1 MSNQADDP
9 SNAEIADQ
17 RYRQLFEEVGLGMK
31 WVSAEGNLVQ
41 VNRSFCALLGYE
53 REALV
58 RRHYRELTHPE
69 DIERD
74 ERLFAQLLAGEIPSY
89 SIDKRYLHRTG
100 TPIPVRVTSSL
111 VDLDGVHRLSVVQD
125 LRAERAAL
133 QGQRDGEARFRT
145 VLETIPDAMVVI
157 DERGLI
163 EAFSPSAERMF
174 GYNADEVIGQ
184 NVKILMPS
192 PYHERHDGYLSHYM
206 TTGERRII
214 GIGRVVS
221 GLRKDGSTFPIEL
234 SVGEVTLEGRRIFT
248 GFVRDLTSR
257 KNAERELATLQ
268 AELSHFARVS
278 EMTQMGS
285 TLAHE
290 LNQPLTAIVNYLQ
303 ASRRLLQNHPGAAP
317 PRIEEAIDKAVA
329 QADRAGQIIRRLR
342 EFVRKRDPERQ
353 EEDLNTVVQEALAL
367 ALVGVK
373 TTGVISQVSLDAAMP
388 AAHIDKVQ
396 IQQVVLNLVRN
407 AVEAMAQSPRRVL
420 TVATED
426 QSGEAVV
433 RVTDT
438 GSGMAPEVVE
448 RLFEPFLTTKVT
460 GMGIGLSICRSIIE
474 AHGGRIWAVPN
485 PDGGTIFSF
494 SIPAPPSEED
504 DADKLEG

>member
-1 MSNQADDP
+1 MSQRADDP
-9 SNAEIADQ
+9 PSAEIVDE
-17 RYRQLFEEVGLGMK
+17 RYRQLFEELGLGLT
-31 WVSAEGNLVQ
+31 WATAEGNIVE
-41 VNRSFCALLGYE
+41 VNRSFCAMLGYE
-53 REALV
+53 REALLQ
-58 RRHYRELTHPE
+58 RNDRDLTHPE
-69 DIERD
+69 DVERD
-74 ERLFAQLLAGEIPSY
+74 EHLRAQLWAGDIPNY

-111 VDLDGVHRLSVVQD
+111 VDMGGVHRLSVVQD
-125 LRAERAAL
+125 LRPERAAVKA
-133 QGQRDGEARFRT
+133 QQDGEARFRT

-174 GYNADEVIGQ
+174 GYSASEVIGQ

-192 PYHERHDGYLSHYM
+192 PYHERHDGYLARYIS
-206 TTGERRII
+206 TGERRII

-221 GLRKDGSTFPIEL
+221 GLRKDGSSFPIEL
-234 SVGEVTLEGRRIFT
+234 SVGEVTLEGRKIFT

-303 ASRRLLQNHPGAAP
+303 ASRRLLQNQAGAVS
-317 PRIEEAIDKAVA
+317 PRVDEALDKAVA

-342 EFVRKRDPERQ
+342 DFVRKHEPERQ
-353 EEDLNTVVQEALAL
+353 RENLNAVVQEALAL

-373 TTGVISQVSLDAAMP
+373 TAGVISHVNLDPAMP

-420 TVATED
+420 TIETED
-426 QSGEAVV
+426 QDREAVV

-438 GSGMAPEVVE
+438 GMGMSPEVAA
-448 RLFEPFLTTKVT
+448 RLFEPFLTTKTT

-474 AHGGRIWAVPN
+474 AHGGRIWAVPS
-485 PDGGTIFSF
+485 PDSGTIFAF
-494 SIPAPPSEED
+494 SVPTGQSEE
-504 DADKLEG
+504 EHVETPE